1 MLLGLSM
8 MTYAE
13 PRAPLPRRRR
23 LWPVFVPSALLLLAA
38 IGWSGFWF
46 YAANQVDVQFKGWQE
61 REAKSGRVYDCS
73 RREVGGFPFRFEV
86 RCADPTISLT
96 AQTAQQFA
104 TKTPLTAKLSEILAV
119 AQIYDPTRVIAE
131 FKGPVTVSETGQ
143 QPFAT
148 ANWSLGHA
156 SAAGLPTLPKR
167 ISMEFNDPVIER
179 IVSGVTAPFFSAKHA
194 EWHVRLVEGELNDHP
209 VIESVL
215 RSEGASVQGVH
226 PVLEAPFDETVHVK
240 LRGLNDFA
248 PKSWPER
255 FREIQ
260 ANGGGIDVT
269 ESRIQQGDTV
279 AVAAGTLSLTPSGHL
294 DGQLQMTIAGFEKIV
309 PALGLEKALA
319 EGAPPSN
326 VAPGV
331 STQDVNKV
339 IDSLDRIIP
348 GLGKVARKN
357 ANAGLIAGLNLIGQ
371 QTTLE
376 GRPARAITLRF
387 MDGALLLGP
396 LRVAQTPALF

>member
-1 MLLGLSM
+1 M

-13 PRAPLPRRRR
+13 SRVPLPRRRR
-23 LWPVFVPSALLLLAA
+23 LWPIFVPFALLLLAA

-46 YAANQVDVQFKGWQE
+46 YASHEVDAQFRAWQE
-61 REAKSGRVYDCS
+61 REAKSGRVYDCG

-86 RCADPTISLT
+86 RCTDPVISLT
-96 AQTAQQFA
+96 AQTARQFA
-104 TKTPLTAKLSEILAV
+104 TGTPLTAKLGQILAV

-131 FKGPVTVSETGQ
+131 FKGPVTAGETGKP
-143 QPFAT
+143 PFAT

-156 SAAGLPTLPKR
+156 SAAGLPSLPKR

-179 IVSGVTAPFFSAKHA
+179 IVSGATAPLFRAKHA
-194 EWHVRLVEGELNDHP
+194 EWHIRVVEGELNNHP

-215 RSEGASVQGVH
+215 RSEGASVQGIH
-226 PVLEAPFDETVHVK
+226 PVLEAPFDETIHVK

-319 EGAPPSN
+319 EGAAPSD

-331 STQDVNKV
+331 STQDVNKM

-348 GLGKVARKN
+348 GLGRVARKN

>member
-1 MLLGLSM
+1 M

-13 PRAPLPRRRR
+13 SRAPLPRRRR
-23 LWPVFVPSALLLLAA
+23 LWPVFVPFALLLLAA

-46 YAANQVDVQFKGWQE
+46 YASHEVDAQFRAWQE
-61 REAKSGRVYDCS
+61 REAKSGRVYDCG
-73 RREVGGFPFRFEV
+73 RREIGGFPFRFEV
-86 RCADPTISLT
+86 RCTDPVISLT
-96 AQTAQQFA
+96 AQTARQFA
-104 TKTPLTAKLSEILAV
+104 TGTPLTAKLGQILAV

-131 FKGPVTVSETGQ
+131 FKGPVTAGETGKP
-143 QPFAT
+143 PFAT

-156 SAAGLPTLPKR
+156 SAAGLPSLPKR

-179 IVSGVTAPFFSAKHA
+179 IVSGATAPLFRAKHA
-194 EWHVRLVEGELNDHP
+194 EWHIRVVEGELNNHP

-215 RSEGASVQGVH
+215 RSEGASVQGIH
-226 PVLEAPFDETVHVK
+226 PVLEAPFDETIHVK

-319 EGAPPSN
+319 EGAAPSD

-331 STQDVNKV
+331 STQDVNKM

-348 GLGKVARKN
+348 GLGRVARKN

>member
-1 MLLGLSM
+1 M
-8 MTYAE
+8 MTDE
-13 PRAPLPRRRR
+13 PRSLPPRHGR

-46 YAANQVDVQFKGWQE
+46 YATHEVDAQFQGWQE

-73 RREVGGFPFRFEV
+73 RREIGGFPFRFEV
-86 RCADPTISLT
+86 RCADPTISLA

-104 TKTPLTAKLSEILAV
+104 SKIPLTAKLSEILAV

-131 FKGPVTVSETGQ
+131 FKGPATVEETGQ
-143 QPFAT
+143 APFAR

-156 SAAGLPTLPKR
+156 SAAGLPSVPKR
-167 ISMEFNDPVIER
+167 ISMEFKDPVVER
-179 IVSGVTAPFFSAKHA
+179 FVDGAAAPFFSAKQV
-194 EWHVRLVEGELNDHP
+194 EWHIRMVEGEFNDHP
-209 VIESVL
+209 VLESVL
-215 RSEGASVQGVH
+215 RSEDASVQGVH
-226 PVLEAPFDETVHVK
+226 PVLEAPFNETLHVK
-240 LRGLNDFA
+240 LRGLTDFA
-248 PKSWPER
+248 PKTWPER

-260 ANGGGIDVT
+260 TNGGGIDVT
-269 ESRIQQGDTV
+269 ESRIQQGETI
-279 AVAAGTLSLTPSGHL
+279 AVAAGTLALTPAGYL
-294 DGQLQMTIAGFEKIV
+294 EGQLQMTIAGFERIV

-319 EGAPPSN
+319 EGAQPTN

-331 STQDVNKV
+331 SSQDVNKM

-348 GLGKVARKN
+348 GLGRVARKN

-376 GRPARAITLRF
+376 NRPARAITLRF
-387 MDGALLLGP
+387 VDGAILLGP
-396 LRVAQTPALF
+396 LRVAQTPPLF

>member
-1 MLLGLSM
+1 MFGPLM
-8 MTYAE
+8 MTYAD

-46 YAANQVDVQFKGWQE
+46 YASHEVDAQFKGWQE
-61 REAKSGRVYDCS
+61 REAKSGRIYDCS
-73 RREVGGFPFRFEV
+73 HREVGGFPFRFEV
-86 RCADPTISLT
+86 RCADPVISLT

-104 TKTPLTAKLSEILAV
+104 TKTPLTAKLSQILAV

-131 FKGPVTVSETGQ
+131 FTGPVTVGETGQ

-148 ANWSLGHA
+148 ANWTLGHA
-156 SAAGLPTLPKR
+156 SAAGLPSLPKR
-167 ISMEFNDPVIER
+167 ISMEFNNPVVER
-179 IVSGVTAPFFSAKHA
+179 IVAGVTAPFFSAKHL
-194 EWHVRLVEGELNDHP
+194 EWHIRLVDGELNDHP

-215 RSEGASVQGVH
+215 RSEGASVQDVH
-226 PVLEAPFDETVHVK
+226 PVLATPFDETIHVK

-248 PKSWPER
+248 PKTWPER

-260 ANGGGIDVT
+260 ANGGGIDIT
-269 ESRIQQGDTV
+269 ESRIQQGDTI

-319 EGAPPSN
+319 EGAPQSN

-348 GLGKVARKN
+348 GLGRVARKN

>member
-1 MLLGLSM
+1 M

-13 PRAPLPRRRR
+13 SRAPLPRRRR
-23 LWPVFVPSALLLLAA
+23 LWPVFVPFALLLLAA

-46 YAANQVDVQFKGWQE
+46 YASHEVDAQFRAWQE
-61 REAKSGRVYDCS
+61 REAKSGRVYDCG

-86 RCADPTISLT
+86 RCTDPVISLT
-96 AQTAQQFA
+96 AQTARQFA
-104 TKTPLTAKLSEILAV
+104 TGTPLTAKLGQILAV
-119 AQIYDPTRVIAE
+119 AQIYDPARVIAE
-131 FKGPVTVSETGQ
+131 FKGPVTAGETGKP
-143 QPFAT
+143 PFAT

-156 SAAGLPTLPKR
+156 SAAGLPSLPKR

-179 IVSGVTAPFFSAKHA
+179 IVSGATAPLFRAKHA
-194 EWHVRLVEGELNDHP
+194 EWHIRVVEGELNNHP

-215 RSEGASVQGVH
+215 RSEGASVQGIH
-226 PVLEAPFDETVHVK
+226 PVLEAPFDETIHVK

-319 EGAPPSN
+319 EGAAPSD

-331 STQDVNKV
+331 STQDVNKM

-348 GLGKVARKN
+348 GLGRVARKN

>member
-1 MLLGLSM
+1 M

-13 PRAPLPRRRR
+13 SRAPLPRRRR
-23 LWPVFVPSALLLLAA
+23 LWPVFVPFALLLLAA

-46 YAANQVDVQFKGWQE
+46 YASHEVDAQFRAWQE
-61 REAKSGRVYDCS
+61 REAKSGRVYDCG

-86 RCADPTISLT
+86 RCTDPVISLT
-96 AQTAQQFA
+96 AQTARQFA
-104 TKTPLTAKLSEILAV
+104 TGTPLTAKLGQILAV

-131 FKGPVTVSETGQ
+131 FKGPVTAGETGKP
-143 QPFAT
+143 PFAT

-156 SAAGLPTLPKR
+156 SAAGLPSLPKR

-179 IVSGVTAPFFSAKHA
+179 IVSGATAPLFRAKHA
-194 EWHVRLVEGELNDHP
+194 EWHIRVVEGELNNHP

-215 RSEGASVQGVH
+215 RSEGASVQGIH
-226 PVLEAPFDETVHVK
+226 PVLEAPFDETIHVK

-319 EGAPPSN
+319 EGAAPSD

-331 STQDVNKV
+331 STQDVNKM

-348 GLGKVARKN
+348 GLGRVARKN

>member
-1 MLLGLSM
+1 M
-8 MTYAE
+8 MTYAD
-13 PRAPLPRRRR
+13 PLAPLPRRRR

-61 REAKSGRVYDCS
+61 REAKSGRVYDCAK
-73 RREVGGFPFRFEV
+73 RDVGGFPFRFEV
-86 RCADPTISLT
+86 RCTDPVISLT

-104 TKTPLTAKLSEILAV
+104 TKTPLTAKLSQILAV

-131 FKGPVTVSETGQ
+131 FTGPVTLSETGQ

-156 SAAGLPTLPKR
+156 SAAGLPSVPKR
-167 ISMEFNDPVIER
+167 ISMEFNDPVVER
-179 IVSGVTAPFFSAKHA
+179 LVAGIAAPFFKAKHL
-194 EWHVRLVEGELNDHP
+194 EWHVRLVEGELNNRP

-215 RSEGASVQGVH
+215 RSEGASVQDVH
-226 PVLEAPFDETVHVK
+226 PVLAAPFDETIHVK

-248 PKSWPER
+248 PKPWPER

-269 ESRIQQGDTV
+269 ESRIQQGDTI

-339 IDSLDRIIP
+339 IDSLDRFIP

-376 GRPARAITLRF
+376 GRPARAVTLRF